1 MSAIEHSG
9 TLCQSKGRRVR
20 FSALFFHRASLRH
33 VNTRNSWFDQIKAIA
48 CLLIVCHHL
57 AFYGP
62 MSDVLR
68 PTLPDVMAWLDEYG
82 RMAVQIFLVIGG
94 YFAAAALAP
103 QGVGKHDQLWPV
115 ISKRFIRL
123 SLPYSA
129 ALVVAMVVNETVHG
143 LGFDHESVS
152 QTPTWASVM
161 AHLLLLHSIGGW
173 ESISAGVWYVAIDFQ
188 LYVLCLLGLWLSR
201 KQSAWKGWGQAAIT
215 VATAASL
222 WVWNLNPELDMWA
235 LYFLGAYGLGMM
247 SWWATHSAHSAQRTL
262 WVVTIAALGLT
273 ALNVEWRDRIALAVA
288 SALVLAISGNLRW
301 PETLRTWEWAPLTW
315 IGQRSYS
322 IFLIHFP
329 MCLLVSAEV
338 SASWPDSVVANSLGM
353 LMAVALSI
361 AAGAVLYE
369 WTERPSA
376 TWQRLRHW
384 HLGALSTGLV
394 AALFQLV

>member
-1 MSAIEHSG
+1 M
-9 TLCQSKGRRVR
+9 
-20 FSALFFHRASLRH
+20 
-33 VNTRNSWFDQIKAIA
+33 NTRNSWFDQIKAIA

-143 LGFDHESVS
+143 LGFGHESVS
-152 QTPTWASVM
+152 QTPTWASVI

-247 SWWATHSAHSAQRTL
+247 AWWATHSAHSAQRTL

-384 HLGALSTGLV
+384 HVGALSTGLV